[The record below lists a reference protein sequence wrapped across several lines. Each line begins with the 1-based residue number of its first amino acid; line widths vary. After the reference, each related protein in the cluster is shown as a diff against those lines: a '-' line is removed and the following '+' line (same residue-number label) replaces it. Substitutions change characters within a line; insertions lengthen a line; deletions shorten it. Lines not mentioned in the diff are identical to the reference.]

1 MVKRYLNCRIPCG
14 VRQVFRIKEI
24 ITRHLNPRTPYG
36 VRRTRERCEG
46 DNGNLNP
53 RTPYGVRL
61 SKKEIRMFSN
71 YLNPRTPYGVRRNS
85 QVYVPQNRLLK
96 STHSIR
102 SATGTSTP
110 KYLPILH
117 LNPRTPYG
125 VRQKQIYVLMGPDN
139 LNPRTPYGVRPIW
152 NSLWRTGKYLNPRT
166 PYGVRQQFCIKNI
179 AFLYRLHLFFW
190 TNCFVRKK
198 YYCFFKGFLL
208 SIKCESPRV
217 FMFTSHSHYISIE

>member
-1 MVKRYLNCRIPCG
+1 MLILYYYSSKNATFLQILFSEMYERKEMVKRYLNCRIPCG

-71 YLNPRTPYGVRRNS
+71 
-85 QVYVPQNRLLK
+85 
-96 STHSIR
+96 H
-102 SATGTSTP
+102 
-110 KYLPILH
+110 
-117 LNPRTPYG
+117 
-125 VRQKQIYVLMGPDN
+125 
-139 LNPRTPYGVRPIW
+139 
-152 NSLWRTGKYLNPRT
+152 LNPRT

-190 TNCFVRKK
+190 TNCLSEKNIIVFS
-198 YYCFFKGFLL
+198 KGFFFL
-208 SIKCESPRV
+208 SSANLPGFSCSLPIR
-217 FMFTSHSHYISIE
+217 TT

>member
-125 VRQKQIYVLMGPDN
+125 VRQ
-139 LNPRTPYGVRPIW
+139 
-152 NSLWRTGKYLNPRT
+152 
-166 PYGVRQQFCIKNI
+166 QFCIKNI

>member
-61 SKKEIRMFSN
+61 SKKEIRMFPD
-71 YLNPRTPYGVRRNS
+71 YLNPRTPYGVRPARENRIGRNTI
-85 QVYVPQNRLLK
+85 LK

-102 SATGTSTP
+102 SATAILYK
-110 KYLPILH
+110 KY
-117 LNPRTPYG
+117 
-125 VRQKQIYVLMGPDN
+125 
-139 LNPRTPYGVRPIW
+139 
-152 NSLWRTGKYLNPRT
+152 SLFI
-166 PYGVRQQFCIKNI
+166 QI
-179 AFLYRLHLFFW
+179 AFIFLDKL
-190 TNCFVRKK
+190 FVRKK

>member
-71 YLNPRTPYGVRRNS
+71 HLNPRTPYGVRPARENRIGRNTILKSTHSIRSATLVHPEPWQKHSDLNPRTPYGVRRH
-85 QVYVPQNRLLK
+85 VVMP
-96 STHSIR
+96 
-102 SATGTSTP
+102 P
-110 KYLPILH
+110 
-117 LNPRTPYG
+117 LNY
-125 VRQKQIYVLMGPDN
+125 I
-139 LNPRTPYGVRPIW
+139 
-152 NSLWRTGKYLNPRT
+152 YLNPRT

-190 TNCFVRKK
+190 TNCLSEKNIIVFS
-198 YYCFFKGFLL
+198 KGFFFL
-208 SIKCESPRV
+208 SSANLPGFSCSLPIR
-217 FMFTSHSHYISIE
+217 TT